1 MRLHFFTNSL
11 YQGVNSR
18 SIVIYTTQS
27 PVAQTMVSMALI
39 ALLLYSITKANVK
52 ARKIFEIHIKLEMP
66 RLSAV
71 QREQAIGMLMGGV
84 SQPAVA
90 RHFNVAKS
98 TVLRLVRRL
107 EETGSTRDRPRPGQP
122 RVTTPNQD
130 RRIRLIHLR
139 DRFQSAVQTAAIIPG
154 RHNPRI
160 SAKTVLR
167 RLREHNIRPRRAFV
181 GPVLDNRRQ
190 RVRRQWAVNNTGA
203 AWPNRNWNRV
213 VFSDESRFLLFHN
226 DARQRV
232 YRRPGERFYP
242 PCVRPID
249 RFGGGS
255 TMVWG
260 AIRFGRKSRL
270 LIIDGTLT
278 ARRYLDTILHGE
290 ILPYFNRNPRAILM
304 HDNGRPHVAAA
315 CQDMLRDSN
324 INVLPWPAYSADMN
338 PIEHLWDI
346 LGRRVRAR
354 PV

>member
-1 MRLHFFTNSL
+1 MPYR
-11 YQGVNSR
+11 
-18 SIVIYTTQS
+18 YTVLQ
-27 PVAQTMVSMALI
+27 
-39 ALLLYSITKANVK
+39 KANVK

-71 QREQAIGMLMGGV
+71 QREQAIGMLMGGI

-190 RVRRQWAVNNTGA
+190 RVRRQWAV
-203 AWPNRNWNRV
+203 
-213 VFSDESRFLLFHN
+213 SDL
-226 DARQRV
+226 
-232 YRRPGERFYP
+232 
-242 PCVRPID
+242 
-249 RFGGGS
+249 
-255 TMVWG
+255 
-260 AIRFGRKSRL
+260 IR
-270 LIIDGTLT
+270 TLT
-278 ARRYLDTILHGE
+278 
-290 ILPYFNRNPRAILM
+290 
-304 HDNGRPHVAAA
+304 
-315 CQDMLRDSN
+315 
-324 INVLPWPAYSADMN
+324 
-338 PIEHLWDI
+338 
-346 LGRRVRAR
+346 
-354 PV
+354 